1 MPKHLSIKKKILLKQ
16 NLKVLKVLSAL
27 DHRSR
32 KIFMNKAPRKFQ
44 NVLKILGEIIL
55 DGTLKLNDDILKV
68 LRKYKKPIRSI
79 AHGKDIKGL
88 IQKGGS
94 ISGFFKAVIP
104 VVLPI
109 LISLL

>member
-1 MPKHLSIKKKILLKQ
+1 MPKHLSIKKKNILKK
-16 NLKVLKVLSAL
+16 NLNVLKVGSAL

-44 NVLKILGEIIL
+44 NILKILSEIIL
-55 DGTLKLNDDILKV
+55 DGTLKLGDDILKI
-68 LRKYKKPIRSI
+68 LRKYRNPIRSI

-88 IQKGGS
+88 TQKVGS
-94 ISGFFKAVIP
+94 ISGFFKTVIP
-104 VVLPI
+104 TILPI